1 MANFEGL
8 TAKLIVSA
16 LLLISIFSFI
26 VINQRDNNAAN
37 PMEENAIFNQSMG
50 LLLNKIDNGTS
61 SANEKY
67 GVFNSEEP
75 QTGFGSIVLFGIVS
89 VGKSFS
95 QIITGFFTAAV
106 KLPLSVLGIP
116 ANVYNLITTWL
127 IIAII
132 VGAWLLYKLG
142 G

>member
-1 MANFEGL
+1 MANFEGI
-8 TAKLIVSA
+8 TIKLIISA
-16 LLLISIFSFI
+16 ILLISIFSFI
-26 VINQRDNNAAN
+26 VVTQRDNSAVN
-37 PMEENAIFNQSMG
+37 PMEDNSIFNQSMG
-50 LLLNKIDNGTS
+50 LLIGEIDNGTS

-89 VGKSFS
+89 VGKAFS

-106 KLPLSVLGIP
+106 KLPLVVLGIP
-116 ANVYNLITTWL
+116 ANIYNLITTWL
-127 IIAII
+127 IIVII
-132 VGAWLLYKLG
+132 IGAWLLYKLG